1 MIMTVPWYRWSF
13 TVMYVLIGCFIYHD
27 EVMHC
32 SKTMGTLCTSY
43 YILIVVN
50 TPSEHYT
57 WVLKRSGDVNE
68 NR

>member
-1 MIMTVPWYRWSF
+1 
-13 TVMYVLIGCFIYHD
+13 MYVLIGCFIYHD

-32 SKTMGTLCTSY
+32 FKTMGTLCTSY

-50 TPSEHYT
+50 TFSEHYT
-57 WVLKRSGDVNE
+57 WVLKRSGDVDE